1 MIEVHISLS
10 SVDITYTSG
19 FPLGVVDEDT
29 YNDLMSILWGL
40 DSPKAARHYLMAV
53 ALYLMDNYE
62 SSSWRV
68 VGFIGTREAGR
79 LECLLPE
86 GEVIPELPKRVSRY
100 EREPVI

>member
-1 MIEVHISLS
+1 MIEVHVSIDR
-10 SVDITYTSG
+10 VDIIYTNG
-19 FPLGVVDEDT
+19 FPDGVVDEDT
-29 YNDLMSILWGL
+29 YNDLMSMLWDL
-40 DSPKAARHYLMAV
+40 DRPKAARHYLMTV

-86 GEVIPELPKRVSRY
+86 GEVIPEIPKRVSRY